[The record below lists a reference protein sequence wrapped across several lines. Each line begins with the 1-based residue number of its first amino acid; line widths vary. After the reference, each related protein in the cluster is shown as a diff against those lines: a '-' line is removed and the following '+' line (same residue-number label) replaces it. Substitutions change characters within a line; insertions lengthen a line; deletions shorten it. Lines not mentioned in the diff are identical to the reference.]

1 METLREFKFWV
12 INVRPHILFIGAFP
26 ISRLAGGYA
35 RKVGGGGKEKKG
47 KKKKKKKKKKEKE
60 ELNGWSLTISWFLV
74 IIRQVVADVSE
85 LLTCSQ
91 QRQLR

>member
-1 METLREFKFWV
+1 MQE
-12 INVRPHILFIGAFP
+12 
-26 ISRLAGGYA
+26 RL
-35 RKVGGGGKEKKG
+35 GGGGDRKKR
-47 KKKKKKKKKKEKE
+47 KKKRKKRRKKKEKE

>member
-35 RKVGGGGKEKKG
+35 RKVGGGGIEKKR
-47 KKKKKKKKKKEKE
+47 KKKEKE

-74 IIRQVVADVSE
+74 IIRRVVADVSE
-85 LLTCSQ
+85 LLSCSQ

>member
-35 RKVGGGGKEKKG
+35 RKVGGGGIEKKR
-47 KKKKKKKKKKEKE
+47 KKKEKE